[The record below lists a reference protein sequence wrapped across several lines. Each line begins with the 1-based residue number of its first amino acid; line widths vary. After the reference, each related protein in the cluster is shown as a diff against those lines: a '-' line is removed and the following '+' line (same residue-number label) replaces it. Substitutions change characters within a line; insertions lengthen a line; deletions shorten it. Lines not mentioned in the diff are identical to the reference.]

1 MSIIRNGYVDTPY
14 GQIHYRQLRR
24 VDRPVLVLLHQT
36 ASSGQ
41 MFERLMTLLA
51 GDFHTI
57 APDTPGFGN
66 SFSPPEEF
74 TIAFLSSALYAALK
88 ALDIHFCCI
97 FGHHTGAAIAV
108 QMAYTHPEFV
118 RKVVLSGPPLLS
130 EAQKDRLRA
139 SLKPIELVEDGTHLT
154 AVWHRIRQRDPSLP
168 LEIVHRE
175 VLLTQVARRV
185 AQRAYQAVFE
195 QPIGQQLSAL
205 QQPTL
210 IISGEYD
217 TLRDS
222 AEPAY
227 SLLKNGQIY
236 MIPGAGPYLC
246 DQNASEVAQILRTFL
261 VGTVD

>member
-1 MSIIRNGYVDTPY
+1 MSTIRNGYADTPY
-14 GQIHYRQLRR
+14 GQIHYRQLRQ
-24 VDRPVLVLLHQT
+24 VDQPVLVLLHQT

-41 MFERLMTLLA
+41 MFERLMSLLA
-51 GDFHTI
+51 DDFHTI

-66 SFSPPEEF
+66 SFPPPDGFSIE
-74 TIAFLSSALYAALK
+74 FLSSSLHAALE
-88 ALDIHFCCI
+88 ALDVPSCYI

-108 QMAYTHPEFV
+108 QMAYTQPEFV

-154 AVWHRIRQRDPSLP
+154 TVWHRIRQRDPSLP
-168 LEIVHRE
+168 LEIVHRD
-175 VLLTQVARRV
+175 VLLTQMARRV

-195 QPIGQQLSAL
+195 QPVEQQLSAL
-205 QQPTL
+205 QQPTM

-227 SLLKNGQIY
+227 SLLKNGQIRI
-236 MIPGAGPYLC
+236 IPGAGPYLC
-246 DQNASEVAQILRTFL
+246 DQNALEVAQILRTFL
-261 VGTVD
+261 VGAAD

>member
-1 MSIIRNGYVDTPY
+1 MSTIRNGYADTLH
-14 GQIHYRQLRR
+14 GQIHYRQLRQ
-24 VDRPVLVLLHQT
+24 VDQPVLILLHQT

-51 GDFHTI
+51 RDFHTI

-66 SFSPPEEF
+66 SFLPPEGF
-74 TIAFLSSALYAALK
+74 TIEFLASSLYAALK
-88 ALDIHFCCI
+88 ALGFTSCYI

-108 QMAYTHPEFV
+108 QMAYTQPEFV
-118 RKVVLSGPPLLS
+118 QKVVLSGPPLLN
-130 EAQKDRLRA
+130 EAQKDRLKA
-139 SLKPIELVEDGTHLT
+139 SLKPIELVEDGAHLT

-175 VLLTQVARRV
+175 VLLTQMARRV

-227 SLLKNGQIY
+227 SLLENGQIC

-261 VGTVD
+261 IETVE